1 MFSSIININGRH
13 KKPLVAPIYDNTLQV
28 VIYNSQMS
36 RTNLIDNLIQID
48 NNISQLR
55 YRYNLV
61 AIN

>member
-13 KKPLVAPIYDNTLQV
+13 KKPLVAIYDNTLQV

-55 YRYNLV
+55 YRYDLV

>member
-13 KKPLVAPIYDNTLQV
+13 KKPLVYDNTLQV